1 MYLQFLD
8 RHAPANSVDSYQ
20 MQQNETPELGLHFAD
35 HLLIQQFLDIS
46 TSSKRDI
53 DCLCWGL
60 TTPQPLWVILCS
72 LPEKGR
78 KEIEEI
84 VEMKDRDREE
94 RGTGMKVKKQKK

>member
-53 DCLCWGL
+53 DCLIVLGFNDTSTL
-60 TTPQPLWVILCS
+60 VGHFVFSPRER
-72 LPEKGR
+72 EK
-78 KEIEEI
+78 
-84 VEMKDRDREE
+84 RDRRDSRNE
-94 RGTGMKVKKQKK
+94 R